1 MDGPSR
7 EVYLRFGADLEG
19 YELPDAYLAASAG
32 ELVVEQ
38 NADFPDE
45 LARQLADAT
54 GTVFDSPA
62 GRTWV
67 RLRTLLLDRY
77 AENGGA
83 PADLRPVFVA
93 VTLATLPELP
103 ERTDLAARLALA
115 VAGVLERPVEHIHVF
130 FEPSAAGRIAFGG
143 NLVAE

>member
-1 MDGPSR
+1 MPILD
-7 EVYLRFGADLEG
+7 V
-19 YELPDAYLAASAG
+19 
-32 ELVVEQ
+32 ELVVDQ
-38 NADFPDE
+38 NADIPDE

-54 GTVFDSPA
+54 ATVFDSPA

-77 AENGGA
+77 SENGGA

-93 VTLATLPELP
+93 VTLATLPELS

-130 FEPSAAGRIAFGG
+130 FEPPAAGRIAFGG